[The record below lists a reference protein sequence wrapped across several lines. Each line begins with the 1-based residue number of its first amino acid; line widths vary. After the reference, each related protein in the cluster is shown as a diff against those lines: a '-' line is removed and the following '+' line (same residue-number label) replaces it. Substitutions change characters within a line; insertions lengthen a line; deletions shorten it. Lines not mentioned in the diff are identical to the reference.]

1 MKAVL
6 KGLYSMDVAD
16 LEAFVP
22 DDPERFAIHIAAFFG
37 VEGTQGKEMFDLGVC
52 TPLWLEDMT
61 QQEGGIMIGNHLLI
75 VLRWDFQRIKRFLE
89 RYAAECKGETWRESP
104 NPWRNLESG
113 SSKTTRLN
121 FVLDSLSA
129 GLRSGSRNKRSIAA
143 VG

>member
-89 RYAAECKGETWRESP
+89 RYAAECKGETWREIA
-104 NPWRNLESG
+104 ESLAQLG
-113 SSKTTRLN
+113 KGEFEN
-121 FVLDSLSA
+121 YKA
-129 GLRSGSRNKRSIAA
+129 
-143 VG
+143 